1 MPFIRPN
8 QNNIYNIFNLIG
20 LKLLTRLHLD
30 LSPPN
35 EHKFCHNFQD
45 YNNNPLSNAD
55 ECHVLVNSK
64 EKVRTKN
71 GSYNIKSSE
80 QQKLLEVLIDNKLTF
95 DKHIDNLCANT
106 SQKANA
112 LC

>member
-1 MPFIRPN
+1 M
-8 QNNIYNIFNLIG
+8 
-20 LKLLTRLHLD
+20 
-30 LSPPN
+30 
-35 EHKFCHNFQD
+35 
-45 YNNNPLSNAD
+45 
-55 ECHVLVNSK
+55 NSK